1 MGNVTTWDFIVRL
14 LYVLGGLGIFLFGM
28 RVMSEGIQKV
38 AGEGMRRIMAT
49 MTQNRFFGLMT
60 GLLVTCLVQ
69 SSSATTVMVVSFVN
83 AQLLTLIESIGVIM
97 GANLGTTLTGWI
109 IATIGKFSLSKI
121 ALPIIGIGLPLVFS
135 SKPKFKHSGEF
146 LVGFG
151 LLFFGLSEL
160 KNAVPDVKSLLKS
173 PDPADQELVLSIQG
187 FIEQLNSYGFGSV
200 LIFLVIGVFLT
211 ILVQSSSAA
220 MGITIIVAINGW
232 IDFEI
237 AAAIVMGENIGTTVT
252 AWLASIGANINAKRA
267 ARAHFIFNIA
277 GVCWMLVL
285 FYPFIAMVDYIMPG
299 PIGGHNPEKIT
310 AAEATAHLRES
321 GFKGN
326 PSKDDLNKA
335 RKEIVNVNIPEAEA
349 IAHLKE
355 SGFDKDPSE
364 DDLKKARKEIV
375 DTNIPLHLSLFH
387 TLFNLTNIA
396 LLIGFTPHLGRLV
409 ERLVKPTSETE
420 GDPPPGSL
428 AALHYEGSGVLP
440 KTGELNLALVEAEID
455 RLAAVARYMFEGFVE
470 IFEHPEEDKGKL
482 IKELIA
488 LEDKCDEL
496 AFDITQTLIHC
507 TTESLAGERA
517 LRVTSL
523 LRVTAELEDIG
534 DCCHRL
540 VQLAHRKYRKNR
552 TLPEETKREIKV
564 FSEQIIDFMELY
576 QTHLKDKSV
585 LPELEVAEGIEDR
598 IDASR
603 KMLRKNAVKRMKEAV
618 NVKAE
623 MIYVDILN
631 EMERIGNDSLNIVH
645 ALNHVV

>member
-1 MGNVTTWDFIVRL
+1 MANVSTWEFIVGF
-14 LYVLGGLGIFLFGM
+14 LYILGGLGIFLFGM

-38 AGEGMRRIMAT
+38 AGEGMRKIMAT
-49 MTQNRFFGLMT
+49 MTQNRFFGLGT
-60 GLLVTCLVQ
+60 GLLITCLVQ

-121 ALPIIGIGLPLVFS
+121 ALPIIGLGLPLVFMS
-135 SKPKFKHSGEF
+135 QPKFKHTGEF

-173 PDPADQELVLSIQG
+173 SDPGDQLMVQDIQG

-200 LIFLVIGVFLT
+200 IIFLIIGVFLT

-232 IDFEI
+232 INFEI
-237 AAAIVMGENIGTTVT
+237 AAAIVLGENIGTTVT
-252 AWLASIGANINAKRA
+252 AWLASLGANINAKRA

-277 GVCWMLVL
+277 GVCWMLLL
-285 FYPFIAMVDYIMPG
+285 FYPFIDMLDQIMPG
-299 PIGGHNPEKIT
+299 AIYMEDVTQTEAIT
-310 AAEATAHLRES
+310 YLSEND
-321 GFKGN
+321 FKG
-326 PSKDDLNKA
+326 
-335 RKEIVNVNIPEAEA
+335 E
-349 IAHLKE
+349 
-355 SGFDKDPSE
+355 PSE
-364 DDLKKARKEIV
+364 DDLAKARKAIV
-375 DTNIPLHLSLFH
+375 DKNIPLHLSLFH
-387 TLFNLTNIA
+387 TLFNLANIA

-409 ERLVKPTSETE
+409 ERLVKPKTHD
-420 GDPPPGSL
+420 GNAPKPGSL

-440 KTGELNLALVEAEID
+440 KTGELNLALVEAEIN
-455 RLAAVARYMFEGFVE
+455 RLAAITRYMFEGFVE
-470 IFEHPEEDKGKL
+470 VFESPDSDKSNL
-482 IKELIA
+482 IKELKE
-488 LEDKCDEL
+488 LEEKCDKLTFE
-496 AFDITQTLIHC
+496 ITQTLIYC

-523 LRVTAELEDIG
+523 LRVAGELEDIG

-552 TLPEETKREIKV
+552 VLPQETLREIKV
-564 FSEQIIDFMELY
+564 FSEQILDFMELY
-576 QTHLKDKSV
+576 QTHLKDGSIPDIKKA
-585 LPELEVAEGIEDR
+585 ELIENR

-603 KMLRKNAVKRMKEAV
+603 KSLRKNAVKRMQDNE
-618 NVKAE
+618 NLKAE
-623 MIYVDILN
+623 MIYIDILN
-631 EMERIGNDSLNIVH
+631 EMESIGNDALNVVQ

>member
-1 MGNVTTWDFIVRL
+1 MMDGALLRGLELVGKKLTYFMSNINTWEFILGL

-38 AGEGMRRIMAT
+38 AGDGMRRIMAT
-49 MTQNRFFGLMT
+49 MTKNRFFGLMT
-60 GLLVTCLVQ
+60 GVLVTCLVQ

-109 IATIGKFSLSKI
+109 IATVGKFSLSKI
-121 ALPIIGIGLPLVFS
+121 ALPIIGIGLPLVFA
-135 SKPKFKHSGEF
+135 SKPKIKNLGEV

-160 KNAVPDVKSLLKS
+160 KDAVPDVKTLLKS
-173 PDPADQELVLSIQG
+173 TEPADLALVQDIQVT
-187 FIEQLNSYGFGSV
+187 IEQLNSYGFGSV
-200 LIFLVIGVFLT
+200 LIFLFIGILLT

-220 MGITIIVAINGW
+220 MGITIILAINGW
-232 IDFEI
+232 INFEI
-237 AAAIVMGENIGTTVT
+237 AAAIVLGENIGTTVT
-252 AWLASIGANINAKRA
+252 AWLAALGANINAKRA
-267 ARAHFIFNIA
+267 ARAHLIFNVA
-277 GVCWMLVL
+277 GVCWMLAL
-285 FYPFIAMVDYIMPG
+285 FYPFMTLVDNVMPG
-299 PIGGHNPEKIT
+299 AIKKENVTQAEIDNYKSNQVASGQLGDSDEGKI
-310 AAEATAHLRES
+310 R
-321 GFKGN
+321 
-326 PSKDDLNKA
+326 KA
-335 RKEIVNVNIPEAEA
+335 
-349 IAHLKE
+349 
-355 SGFDKDPSE
+355 
-364 DDLKKARKEIV
+364 IV
-375 DTNIPLHLSLFH
+375 DTNIPLHLALFH
-387 TLFNLTNIA
+387 TIFNLTNIA
-396 LLIGFTPHLGRLV
+396 LLIGFTPQLGKLA
-409 ERLVKPTSETE
+409 ERLVKPKAGTE
-420 GDPPPGSL
+420 GQPPPGSL
-428 AALHYEGSGVLP
+428 AALHYEGSGILP

-496 AFDITQTLIHC
+496 AFDITQTLIQC
-507 TTESLAGERA
+507 TTESLAGDRA

-540 VQLAHRKYRKNR
+540 VQLAHRKYRKQR
-552 TLPEETKREIKV
+552 ILPVETKREIKV

-585 LPELEVAEGIEDR
+585 LPEMAVAEGIEDR

-603 KMLRKNAVKRMKEAV
+603 KMLRKSAVKRMKETV

-631 EMERIGNDSLNIVH
+631 EMERIGNDALNIVH

>member
-1 MGNVTTWDFIVRL
+1 MMVGALLRGLELVGKKLTHFMSNINTWDFILGL

-38 AGEGMRRIMAT
+38 AGDGMRRIMAT

-83 AQLLTLIESIGVIM
+83 AQLLTLVESIGVIM

-109 IATIGKFSLSKI
+109 IATVGKFSLSKI
-121 ALPIIGIGLPLVFS
+121 ALPIIGIGLPLVFA
-135 SKPKFKHSGEF
+135 SKSKIKNLGEV

-160 KNAVPDVKSLLKS
+160 KDAVPDVKTLLMS
-173 PDPADQELVLSIQG
+173 TEEADLALVQDIQVTV
-187 FIEQLNSYGFGSV
+187 ERLNSYGYGSV
-200 LIFLVIGVFLT
+200 LIFLFIGILLT

-220 MGITIIVAINGW
+220 MGITIILAINGW
-232 IDFEI
+232 INFEI
-237 AAAIVMGENIGTTVT
+237 AAAIVLGENIGTTVT
-252 AWLASIGANINAKRA
+252 AWLAALGANINAKRA
-267 ARAHFIFNIA
+267 ARAHFIFNVA
-277 GVCWMLVL
+277 GVCWMLAL
-285 FYPFIAMVDYIMPG
+285 FYPFLSLVDNVMPG
-299 PIGGHNPEKIT
+299 AIKMEDVT
-310 AAEATAHLRES
+310 QAEIDKYKSNQVAS
-321 GFKGN
+321 GQSIDSDEGKVR
-326 PSKDDLNKA
+326 KA
-335 RKEIVNVNIPEAEA
+335 
-349 IAHLKE
+349 
-355 SGFDKDPSE
+355 
-364 DDLKKARKEIV
+364 IV
-375 DTNIPLHLSLFH
+375 DTNIPLHLALFH
-387 TLFNLTNIA
+387 TIFNLTNIA
-396 LLIGFTPHLGRLV
+396 LLIGFTPQLGKLS
-409 ERLVKPTSETE
+409 ERLVKPKAGSE
-420 GDPPPGSL
+420 GQPPPGSL
-428 AALHYEGSGVLP
+428 AALHYEGSGILP

-496 AFDITQTLIHC
+496 AFDITQTLIQC

-540 VQLAHRKYRKNR
+540 VQLAHRKYRKQR
-552 TLPEETKREIKV
+552 ILPEETKREIKV

-585 LPELEVAEGIEDR
+585 LPEMAVAEGIEDR

-603 KMLRKNAVKRMKEAV
+603 KMLRKSAVKRMKETV

-631 EMERIGNDSLNIVH
+631 EMERIGNDALNIVH

>member
-1 MGNVTTWDFIVRL
+1 MANVTTWEFIVGF

-49 MTQNRFFGLMT
+49 MTQNRFFGLFT

-83 AQLLTLIESIGVIM
+83 AQLLTLMESIGVIM

-121 ALPIIGIGLPLVFS
+121 ALPIIGIGLPLVFM
-135 SKPKFKHSGEF
+135 SKPKFKHTGEF

-173 PDPADQELVLSIQG
+173 ADPGDQMLVQDIQG
-187 FIEQLNSYGFGSV
+187 IIQQLNSYGFGSV
-200 LIFLVIGVFLT
+200 IIFLVIGVFLT

-232 IDFEI
+232 INFEI
-237 AAAIVMGENIGTTVT
+237 AAAIVLGENIGTTVT
-252 AWLASIGANINAKRA
+252 AWLASLGANLNAKRA

-277 GVCWMLVL
+277 GVCWMLLL
-285 FYPFIAMVDYIMPG
+285 FYPFIGVLDDLMPG
-299 PIGGHNPEKIT
+299 AIYIDDVT
-310 AAEATAHLRES
+310 QAEATAYLSENDFE
-321 GFKGN
+321 GE
-326 PSKDDLNKA
+326 PA
-335 RKEIVNVNIPEAEA
+335 
-349 IAHLKE
+349 
-355 SGFDKDPSE
+355 E
-364 DDLKKARKEIV
+364 DDLARAKKAIV
-375 DTNIPLHLSLFH
+375 DKNIPLHLSLFH
-387 TLFNLTNIA
+387 TLFNLTNII
-396 LLIGFTPHLGRLV
+396 LLIGFAPHLGRLV
-409 ERLVKPTSETE
+409 ERLVKPKTHE
-420 GDPPPGSL
+420 GNAPKPGSL

-440 KTGELNLALVEAEID
+440 KTGELNLALVEGEID
-455 RLAAVARYMFEGFVE
+455 RLSAITRYMFEGFVE
-470 IFEHPEEDKGKL
+470 VFESPDEDKSDL
-482 IKELIA
+482 IKELKE
-488 LEDKCDEL
+488 LEEKCDEL
-496 AFDITQTLIHC
+496 AFEITQTLIYC

-523 LRVTAELEDIG
+523 LRVTGELEDIG

-552 TLPEETKREIKV
+552 VLPEETLREIKV
-564 FSEQIIDFMELY
+564 FSEQILDFMELY
-576 QTHLKDKSV
+576 QTHLKDGSIPDIKK
-585 LPELEVAEGIEDR
+585 AEEIEDR

-603 KMLRKNAVKRMKEAV
+603 KSLRKNAVKRMQDKE
-618 NVKAE
+618 NLKAE
-623 MIYVDILN
+623 MIYIDILN
-631 EMERIGNDSLNIVH
+631 EMESIGNDALNVVQ

>member
-1 MGNVTTWDFIVRL
+1 MANVTTWEFIVGF

-49 MTQNRFFGLMT
+49 MTQNRFFGLFT

-83 AQLLTLIESIGVIM
+83 AQLLTLMESIGVIM

-121 ALPIIGIGLPLVFS
+121 ALPIIGIGLPLVFM
-135 SKPKFKHSGEF
+135 SKPKFKHTGEF

-173 PDPADQELVLSIQG
+173 ADPGDQMLVQDIEGIIQ
-187 FIEQLNSYGFGSV
+187 QLNSYGFGSV
-200 LIFLVIGVFLT
+200 IIFLVIGVFLT

-232 IDFEI
+232 INFEI
-237 AAAIVMGENIGTTVT
+237 AAAIVLGENIGTTVT
-252 AWLASIGANINAKRA
+252 AWLASLGANLNAKRA

-277 GVCWMLVL
+277 GVCWMLLL
-285 FYPFIAMVDYIMPG
+285 FYPFIGVLDDLMPG
-299 PIGGHNPEKIT
+299 AIYMDDVT
-310 AAEATAHLRES
+310 QAEATAYLSENDFE
-321 GFKGN
+321 GE
-326 PSKDDLNKA
+326 PA
-335 RKEIVNVNIPEAEA
+335 
-349 IAHLKE
+349 
-355 SGFDKDPSE
+355 E
-364 DDLKKARKEIV
+364 DDLARAKKAIV
-375 DTNIPLHLSLFH
+375 DKNIPLHLSLFH
-387 TLFNLTNIA
+387 TLFNLTNIV
-396 LLIGFTPHLGRLV
+396 LLIGFAPHLGRLV
-409 ERLVKPTSETE
+409 ERLVKPKTHD
-420 GDPPPGSL
+420 GNAPKPGSL

-440 KTGELNLALVEAEID
+440 KTGELNLALVEGEID
-455 RLAAVARYMFEGFVE
+455 RLSAITRYMFEGFVE
-470 IFEHPEEDKGKL
+470 VFESPDEDKSDL
-482 IKELIA
+482 IKELKE
-488 LEDKCDEL
+488 LEEKCDEL
-496 AFDITQTLIHC
+496 AFEITQTLIYC

-517 LRVTSL
+517 LRVASL
-523 LRVTAELEDIG
+523 LRVTGELEDIG

-552 TLPEETKREIKV
+552 VLPEETLREIKV
-564 FSEQIIDFMELY
+564 FSEQILDFMELY
-576 QTHLKDKSV
+576 QTHLKDGSIPDIKK
-585 LPELEVAEGIEDR
+585 AEEIEDR

-603 KMLRKNAVKRMKEAV
+603 KSLRKNAVKRMQDKE
-618 NVKAE
+618 NLKAE
-623 MIYVDILN
+623 MIYIDILN
-631 EMERIGNDSLNIVH
+631 EMESIGNDALNVVQ

>member
-1 MGNVTTWDFIVRL
+1 MANVSTWEFIVGF
-14 LYVLGGLGIFLFGM
+14 LYILGGLGIFLFGM

-49 MTQNRFFGLMT
+49 MTQNRFFGLAT

-83 AQLLTLIESIGVIM
+83 AQLLTLVESIGVIM

-121 ALPIIGIGLPLVFS
+121 ALPIIGIGLPFVFM
-135 SKPKFKHSGEF
+135 SKPKFKHTGEF

-173 PDPADQELVLSIQG
+173 SDPGDQLLVQDIQG

-200 LIFLVIGVFLT
+200 IIFLIIGVFLT

-232 IDFEI
+232 INFEI
-237 AAAIVMGENIGTTVT
+237 AAAIVLGENIGTTVT
-252 AWLASIGANINAKRA
+252 AWLASLGANINAKRA

-277 GVCWMLVL
+277 GVCWMLLL
-285 FYPFIAMVDYIMPG
+285 FYPFIGMLDQIMPG
-299 PIGGHNPEKIT
+299 AIYTEDVT
-310 AAEATAHLRES
+310 QVEAVAYLEDNDFAGEPTEA
-321 GFKGN
+321 
-326 PSKDDLNKA
+326 DLAKA
-335 RKEIVNVNIPEAEA
+335 RKA
-349 IAHLKE
+349 
-355 SGFDKDPSE
+355 
-364 DDLKKARKEIV
+364 IV
-375 DTNIPLHLSLFH
+375 DRNIPLHLSLFH
-387 TLFNLTNIA
+387 TLFNLANIA
-396 LLIGFTPHLGRLV
+396 LLIGFAPHLSRLV
-409 ERLVKPTSETE
+409 ERLVKPKSHDGTALK
-420 GDPPPGSL
+420 PGSL
-428 AALHYEGSGVLP
+428 ASLHYEGSGVLP

-455 RLAAVARYMFEGFVE
+455 RLAAITRYMFEGFVE
-470 IFEHPEEDKGKL
+470 VFESPDADKSDL
-482 IKELIA
+482 IKELKE
-488 LEDKCDEL
+488 LEGKCDDL
-496 AFDITQTLIHC
+496 AFEITQTLIYC

-523 LRVTAELEDIG
+523 LRVTGELEDIG

-552 TLPEETKREIKV
+552 VLPQETLREIKV
-564 FSEQIIDFMELY
+564 FSEQILDFMELY
-576 QTHLKDKSV
+576 QTHLKDGSV
-585 LPELEVAEGIEDR
+585 PDIQKAEMIEDR

-603 KMLRKNAVKRMKEAV
+603 KSLRKNAVKRMQDKE
-618 NVKAE
+618 NLKAE
-623 MIYVDILN
+623 MIYIDILN
-631 EMERIGNDSLNIVH
+631 EMESIGNDALNVVQ

>member
-1 MGNVTTWDFIVRL
+1 MMVGALLRGLELVGKKLTHFMSNINTWDFILGL

-38 AGEGMRRIMAT
+38 AGDGMRRIMAT

-83 AQLLTLIESIGVIM
+83 AQLLTLVESIGVIM

-109 IATIGKFSLSKI
+109 IATVGKFSLSKI
-121 ALPIIGIGLPLVFS
+121 ALPIIGIGLPLVFA
-135 SKPKFKHSGEF
+135 SKSKIKNLGEV

-160 KNAVPDVKSLLKS
+160 KDAVPDVKTLLMS
-173 PDPADQELVLSIQG
+173 TEEADLALVQDIQVTV
-187 FIEQLNSYGFGSV
+187 ERLNSYGYGSV
-200 LIFLVIGVFLT
+200 LIFLFIGILLT

-220 MGITIIVAINGW
+220 MGITIILAINGW
-232 IDFEI
+232 INFEI
-237 AAAIVMGENIGTTVT
+237 AAAIVLGENIGTTVT
-252 AWLASIGANINAKRA
+252 AWLAALGASINAKRA
-267 ARAHFIFNIA
+267 ARAHFIFNVA
-277 GVCWMLVL
+277 GVCWMLAL
-285 FYPFIAMVDYIMPG
+285 FYPSMSLVDNIMPG
-299 PIGGHNPEKIT
+299 AIKVDNVT
-310 AAEATAHLRES
+310 QAEIDNYKSNQVAS
-321 GFKGN
+321 GQSVELDEGKVR
-326 PSKDDLNKA
+326 KA
-335 RKEIVNVNIPEAEA
+335 
-349 IAHLKE
+349 
-355 SGFDKDPSE
+355 
-364 DDLKKARKEIV
+364 IV
-375 DTNIPLHLSLFH
+375 DTNIPLHLALFH
-387 TLFNLTNIA
+387 TIFNLTNIA
-396 LLIGFTPHLGRLV
+396 LLIGFTPQLGKLA
-409 ERLVKPTSETE
+409 ERLVKPEADSE
-420 GDPPPGSL
+420 GQPPPGSL
-428 AALHYEGSGVLP
+428 AALHYEGSGILP

-496 AFDITQTLIHC
+496 AFDITQTLIQC

-540 VQLAHRKYRKNR
+540 VQLAHRKYRKQR
-552 TLPEETKREIKV
+552 ILPEETKREIKV

-585 LPELEVAEGIEDR
+585 LPEMAVAEGIEDR

-603 KMLRKNAVKRMKEAV
+603 KMLRKSAVKRMKETV

-623 MIYVDILN
+623 MIYIDILN
-631 EMERIGNDSLNIVH
+631 EMERIGNDALNIVH

>member
-1 MGNVTTWDFIVRL
+1 MANVSTWEFIVGF
-14 LYVLGGLGIFLFGM
+14 LYILGGLGIFLFGM

-38 AGEGMRRIMAT
+38 AGEGMRKIMAT
-49 MTQNRFFGLMT
+49 MTQNRFFGLGT
-60 GLLVTCLVQ
+60 GLLITCLVQ

-121 ALPIIGIGLPLVFS
+121 ALPIIGIGLPLVFMS
-135 SKPKFKHSGEF
+135 QPKFKHTGEF

-173 PDPADQELVLSIQG
+173 SDPGDQLLVQDIQG

-200 LIFLVIGVFLT
+200 IIFLIIGVFLT

-232 IDFEI
+232 INFEI
-237 AAAIVMGENIGTTVT
+237 AAAIVLGENIGTTVT
-252 AWLASIGANINAKRA
+252 AWLASLGANINAKRA

-277 GVCWMLVL
+277 GVCWMLLL
-285 FYPFIAMVDYIMPG
+285 FYPFIDMLDQIMPG
-299 PIGGHNPEKIT
+299 AIYMEDVTQTEAIT
-310 AAEATAHLRES
+310 YLSEND
-321 GFKGN
+321 FKG
-326 PSKDDLNKA
+326 
-335 RKEIVNVNIPEAEA
+335 E
-349 IAHLKE
+349 
-355 SGFDKDPSE
+355 PSE
-364 DDLKKARKEIV
+364 DDLAKARKAIV
-375 DTNIPLHLSLFH
+375 DKNIPLHLSLFH
-387 TLFNLTNIA
+387 TLFNLANIA

-409 ERLVKPTSETE
+409 ERLVKPKTHD
-420 GDPPPGSL
+420 GNAPKPGSL

-440 KTGELNLALVEAEID
+440 KTGELNLALVEAEIN
-455 RLAAVARYMFEGFVE
+455 RLAAITRYMFEGFVE
-470 IFEHPEEDKGKL
+470 VFESPDSDKSNL
-482 IKELIA
+482 IKELKE
-488 LEDKCDEL
+488 LEEKCDKLTFE
-496 AFDITQTLIHC
+496 ITQTLIYC

-523 LRVTAELEDIG
+523 LRVAGELEDIG

-552 TLPEETKREIKV
+552 VLPQETLREIKV
-564 FSEQIIDFMELY
+564 FSEQILDFMELY
-576 QTHLKDKSV
+576 QTHLKDGSIPDIKKA
-585 LPELEVAEGIEDR
+585 ELIENR

-603 KMLRKNAVKRMKEAV
+603 KSLRKNAVKRMQDNE
-618 NVKAE
+618 NLKAE
-623 MIYVDILN
+623 MIYIDILN
-631 EMERIGNDSLNIVH
+631 EMESIGNDALNVVQ

>member
-1 MGNVTTWDFIVRL
+1 MGNVTIWEFIVGF

-49 MTQNRFFGLMT
+49 MTQNRFFGLFT

-83 AQLLTLIESIGVIM
+83 AQLLTLMESIGVIM

-121 ALPIIGIGLPLVFS
+121 ALPIIGIGLPLVFM
-135 SKPKFKHSGEF
+135 SKPKFKHTGEF

-173 PDPADQELVLSIQG
+173 ADPGDQMLVQDIQG
-187 FIEQLNSYGFGSV
+187 IIQQLNSYGFGSV
-200 LIFLVIGVFLT
+200 IIFLVIGVFLT

-232 IDFEI
+232 INFEI
-237 AAAIVMGENIGTTVT
+237 AAAIVLGENIGTTVT
-252 AWLASIGANINAKRA
+252 AWLASLGANLNAKRA

-277 GVCWMLVL
+277 GVCWMLLL
-285 FYPFIAMVDYIMPG
+285 FYPFIGVLDDLMPG
-299 PIGGHNPEKIT
+299 AIYIDDVT
-310 AAEATAHLRES
+310 QAEATAYLSENDFE
-321 GFKGN
+321 GE
-326 PSKDDLNKA
+326 PA
-335 RKEIVNVNIPEAEA
+335 
-349 IAHLKE
+349 
-355 SGFDKDPSE
+355 E
-364 DDLKKARKEIV
+364 DDLARAKKAIV
-375 DTNIPLHLSLFH
+375 DKNIPLHLSLFH
-387 TLFNLTNIA
+387 TLFNLTNIV
-396 LLIGFTPHLGRLV
+396 LLIGFAPHLGRLV
-409 ERLVKPTSETE
+409 ERLVKPKTHD
-420 GDPPPGSL
+420 GNAPKPGSL

-440 KTGELNLALVEAEID
+440 KTGELNLALVEGEID
-455 RLAAVARYMFEGFVE
+455 RLSAITRYMFEGFVE
-470 IFEHPEEDKGKL
+470 VFESPDEDKSDL
-482 IKELIA
+482 IKELKE
-488 LEDKCDEL
+488 LEEKCDEL
-496 AFDITQTLIHC
+496 AFEITQTLIYC

-517 LRVTSL
+517 LRVASL
-523 LRVTAELEDIG
+523 LRVTGELEDIG

-552 TLPEETKREIKV
+552 VLPEETLREIKV
-564 FSEQIIDFMELY
+564 FSEQILDFMELY
-576 QTHLKDKSV
+576 QTHLKDGSIPDIKK
-585 LPELEVAEGIEDR
+585 AEEIEDR

-603 KMLRKNAVKRMKEAV
+603 KSLRKNAVKRMQDKDSL
-618 NVKAE
+618 KAE
-623 MIYVDILN
+623 MIYIDILN
-631 EMERIGNDSLNIVH
+631 EMESIGNDALNVVQ

>member
-1 MGNVTTWDFIVRL
+1 MANVSTWEFIVGF
-14 LYVLGGLGIFLFGM
+14 LYILGGLGIFLFGM

-49 MTQNRFFGLMT
+49 MTQNRFFGLAT

-83 AQLLTLIESIGVIM
+83 AQLLTLVESIGVIM

-121 ALPIIGIGLPLVFS
+121 ALPIIGIGLPLVFM
-135 SKPKFKHSGEF
+135 SKPKFKHTGEF

-173 PDPADQELVLSIQG
+173 SDPGDQLLVQDIQG

-200 LIFLVIGVFLT
+200 IIFLIIGVFLT

-232 IDFEI
+232 INFEI
-237 AAAIVMGENIGTTVT
+237 AAAIVLGENIGTTVT
-252 AWLASIGANINAKRA
+252 AWLASLGANINAKRA

-277 GVCWMLVL
+277 GVCWMLLL
-285 FYPFIAMVDYIMPG
+285 FYPFIAMLDQIMPG
-299 PIGGHNPEKIT
+299 AIYTEDVT
-310 AAEATAHLRES
+310 QVEAVAYLEDNDFAGEPTEA
-321 GFKGN
+321 
-326 PSKDDLNKA
+326 DLAKA
-335 RKEIVNVNIPEAEA
+335 RKA
-349 IAHLKE
+349 
-355 SGFDKDPSE
+355 
-364 DDLKKARKEIV
+364 IV
-375 DTNIPLHLSLFH
+375 DRNIPLHLSLFH
-387 TLFNLTNIA
+387 TLFNLANIA
-396 LLIGFTPHLGRLV
+396 LLIGFAPHLSRLV
-409 ERLVKPTSETE
+409 ERLVKPKSHD
-420 GDPPPGSL
+420 GAAPKPGSL
-428 AALHYEGSGVLP
+428 ASLHYEGSGVLP

-455 RLAAVARYMFEGFVE
+455 RLAAITRYMFEGFVE
-470 IFEHPEEDKGKL
+470 VFESPDADKSDL
-482 IKELIA
+482 IKELKE
-488 LEDKCDEL
+488 LEGKCDDL
-496 AFDITQTLIHC
+496 AFEITQTLIYC

-523 LRVTAELEDIG
+523 LRVTGELEDIG

-552 TLPEETKREIKV
+552 VLPQETLREIKV
-564 FSEQIIDFMELY
+564 FSEQILDFMELY
-576 QTHLKDKSV
+576 QTHLKDGSV
-585 LPELEVAEGIEDR
+585 PDIQKAEMIEDR

-603 KMLRKNAVKRMKEAV
+603 KSLRKNAVKRMQDKE
-618 NVKAE
+618 NLKAE
-623 MIYVDILN
+623 MIYIDILN
-631 EMERIGNDSLNIVH
+631 EMESIGNDALNVVQ

>member
-1 MGNVTTWDFIVRL
+1 MMVGALLRGLELVGKKLTHFMSNINTWDFILGL

-38 AGEGMRRIMAT
+38 AGDGMRRIMAT

-83 AQLLTLIESIGVIM
+83 AQLLTLMESIGVIM

-109 IATIGKFSLSKI
+109 IATVGKFSLSKI
-121 ALPIIGIGLPLVFS
+121 ALPIIGIGLPLVFA
-135 SKPKFKHSGEF
+135 SKSKIKNLGEV

-160 KNAVPDVKSLLKS
+160 KDAVPDVKTLLKS
-173 PDPADQELVLSIQG
+173 TEPADLALVQDIQVTV
-187 FIEQLNSYGFGSV
+187 EQLNSHGYGSV
-200 LIFLVIGVFLT
+200 LIFLFIGILLT

-220 MGITIIVAINGW
+220 MGITIILAINGW
-232 IDFEI
+232 INFEI
-237 AAAIVMGENIGTTVT
+237 AAAIVLGENIGTTVT
-252 AWLASIGANINAKRA
+252 AWLAALGASINAKRA
-267 ARAHFIFNIA
+267 ARAHFIFNVA
-277 GVCWMLVL
+277 GVCWMLAL
-285 FYPFIAMVDYIMPG
+285 FYPSMSLVDNIMPG
-299 PIGGHNPEKIT
+299 AIKVDNVT
-310 AAEATAHLRES
+310 QAEIDNYKSNQVAS
-321 GFKGN
+321 GQSVELDEGKVR
-326 PSKDDLNKA
+326 KA
-335 RKEIVNVNIPEAEA
+335 
-349 IAHLKE
+349 
-355 SGFDKDPSE
+355 
-364 DDLKKARKEIV
+364 IV
-375 DTNIPLHLSLFH
+375 DTNIPLHLALFH
-387 TLFNLTNIA
+387 TIFNLTNIA
-396 LLIGFTPHLGRLV
+396 LLIGFTPQLGKLA
-409 ERLVKPTSETE
+409 ERLVKPEADSE
-420 GDPPPGSL
+420 GQPPPGSL
-428 AALHYEGSGVLP
+428 AALHYEGSGILP

-496 AFDITQTLIHC
+496 AFDITQTLIQC

-540 VQLAHRKYRKNR
+540 VQLAHRKYRKQR
-552 TLPEETKREIKV
+552 ILPEETKREIKV

-585 LPELEVAEGIEDR
+585 LPEMAVAEGIEDR

-603 KMLRKNAVKRMKEAV
+603 KMLRKSAVKRMKETV

-623 MIYVDILN
+623 MIYIDILN
-631 EMERIGNDSLNIVH
+631 EMERIGNDALNIVH

>member
-1 MGNVTTWDFIVRL
+1 MANVSTWEFIVGF
-14 LYVLGGLGIFLFGM
+14 LYILGGLGIFLFGM

-49 MTQNRFFGLMT
+49 MTQNRFFGLGT

-83 AQLLTLIESIGVIM
+83 AQLLTLMESIGVIM

-121 ALPIIGIGLPLVFS
+121 ALPIIGIGLPLVFM

-173 PDPADQELVLSIQG
+173 SDPGDQLLVQDIQG

-200 LIFLVIGVFLT
+200 IIFLVIGVFLT

-232 IDFEI
+232 INFEI
-237 AAAIVMGENIGTTVT
+237 AAAIVLGENIGTTVT
-252 AWLASIGANINAKRA
+252 AWLASLGANLNAKRA

-277 GVCWMLVL
+277 GVCWMLLL
-285 FYPFIAMVDYIMPG
+285 FYPFIGMLDQIMPG
-299 PIGGHNPEKIT
+299 AIYTEDVT
-310 AAEATAHLRES
+310 QVEASSYLKDNDFVGEPTES
-321 GFKGN
+321 
-326 PSKDDLNKA
+326 DLAKA
-335 RKEIVNVNIPEAEA
+335 RKA
-349 IAHLKE
+349 
-355 SGFDKDPSE
+355 
-364 DDLKKARKEIV
+364 IV
-375 DTNIPLHLSLFH
+375 DKNIPLHLSLFH
-387 TLFNLTNIA
+387 TLFNLANIA
-396 LLIGFTPHLGRLV
+396 LLIGFAPHLSRLV
-409 ERLVKPTSETE
+409 ERLVKPKTHDGTA
-420 GDPPPGSL
+420 PKPGSL
-428 AALHYEGSGVLP
+428 ASLHYEGSGVLP

-455 RLAAVARYMFEGFVE
+455 RLAAITRYMFEGFVE
-470 IFEHPEEDKGKL
+470 VFESPDVDKSDL
-482 IKELIA
+482 IKELKE
-488 LEDKCDEL
+488 LEEKCDDL
-496 AFDITQTLIHC
+496 AFEITQTLIYC

-523 LRVTAELEDIG
+523 LRVTGELEDIG

-552 TLPEETKREIKV
+552 VLPQETLREIKV
-564 FSEQIIDFMELY
+564 FSEQILDFMELY
-576 QTHLKDKSV
+576 QTHLKDGSV
-585 LPELEVAEGIEDR
+585 PDIEKAEMIEDR

-603 KMLRKNAVKRMKEAV
+603 KSLRKNAVKRMQDKE
-618 NVKAE
+618 NLKAE

-631 EMERIGNDSLNIVH
+631 EMESIGNDALNVVQ
-645 ALNHVV
+645 ALNHMV

>member
-1 MGNVTTWDFIVRL
+1 MANVTPWEFIVGF

-49 MTQNRFFGLMT
+49 MTQNRFFGLAT

-83 AQLLTLIESIGVIM
+83 AQLLTLMESIGVIM

-121 ALPIIGIGLPLVFS
+121 ALPIIGIGLPLVFMS
-135 SKPKFKHSGEF
+135 QPKFKHTGEF

-173 PDPADQELVLSIQG
+173 ADPGDQLLVQDIQG

-200 LIFLVIGVFLT
+200 IIFLIIGVFLT

-232 IDFEI
+232 INFEI
-237 AAAIVMGENIGTTVT
+237 AAAIVLGENIGTTVT
-252 AWLASIGANINAKRA
+252 AWLASLGANLNAKRA

-277 GVCWMLVL
+277 GVCWMLLL
-285 FYPFIAMVDYIMPG
+285 FYPFIGMLDQIMPG
-299 PIGGHNPEKIT
+299 AIYIDDVT
-310 AAEATAHLRES
+310 QAEASAYLAES
-321 GFKGN
+321 NFQGN
-326 PSKDDLNKA
+326 PT
-335 RKEIVNVNIPEAEA
+335 
-349 IAHLKE
+349 
-355 SGFDKDPSE
+355 E
-364 DDLKKARKEIV
+364 DDIAKAKKAIV
-375 DTNIPLHLSLFH
+375 DKNIPLHLSLFH

-409 ERLVKPTSETE
+409 ERLVQPKTHDGKAPK
-420 GDPPPGSL
+420 PGSL
-428 AALHYEGSGVLP
+428 ASLHYEGSGVLP
-440 KTGELNLALVEAEID
+440 KTGELNLALVEGEVN
-455 RLAAVARYMFEGFVE
+455 RLAAITRYMFEGFVE
-470 IFEHPEEDKGKL
+470 VFESPDADKSDL
-482 IKELIA
+482 IKELKE
-488 LEDKCDEL
+488 LENKCDEL
-496 AFDITQTLIHC
+496 AFEVTQTLIYC

-517 LRVTSL
+517 LRVASL
-523 LRVTAELEDIG
+523 LRVTGELEDIG

-552 TLPEETKREIKV
+552 VLPQETLREIKV
-564 FSEQIIDFMELY
+564 FSEQILDFMELY
-576 QTHLKDKSV
+576 QAHLKDGSIPDIKK
-585 LPELEVAEGIEDR
+585 AETIEDR

-603 KMLRKNAVKRMKEAV
+603 KSLRKNAVKRMQDKE
-618 NVKAE
+618 NLKAE
-623 MIYVDILN
+623 MIYIDILN
-631 EMERIGNDSLNIVH
+631 EMESIGNDALNVVQ

>member
-1 MGNVTTWDFIVRL
+1 MANVTTWEFIVGF

-49 MTQNRFFGLMT
+49 MTQNRFFGLFT

-83 AQLLTLIESIGVIM
+83 AQLLTLMESIGVIM

-121 ALPIIGIGLPLVFS
+121 ALPIIGIGLPLVFM
-135 SKPKFKHSGEF
+135 SKPKFKHTGEF

-173 PDPADQELVLSIQG
+173 ADPGDQMLVQDIQG
-187 FIEQLNSYGFGSV
+187 IIQQLNSYGFGSV
-200 LIFLVIGVFLT
+200 IIFLVIGVFLT

-232 IDFEI
+232 INFEI
-237 AAAIVMGENIGTTVT
+237 AAAIVLGENIGTTVT
-252 AWLASIGANINAKRA
+252 AWLASLGANLNAKRA

-277 GVCWMLVL
+277 GVCWMLLL
-285 FYPFIAMVDYIMPG
+285 FYPFIGLLDDLMPG
-299 PIGGHNPEKIT
+299 AIYMDDVT
-310 AAEATAHLRES
+310 QAEATAYLSENDFE
-321 GFKGN
+321 GE
-326 PSKDDLNKA
+326 PAVDDLA
-335 RKEIVNVNIPEAEA
+335 RA
-349 IAHLKE
+349 
-355 SGFDKDPSE
+355 
-364 DDLKKARKEIV
+364 KKAIV
-375 DTNIPLHLSLFH
+375 DKNIPLHLSLFH
-387 TLFNLTNIA
+387 TLFNLTNIV
-396 LLIGFTPHLGRLV
+396 LLIGFAPHLGRLV
-409 ERLVKPTSETE
+409 ERLVKPKTHD
-420 GDPPPGSL
+420 GNAPKPGSL

-440 KTGELNLALVEAEID
+440 KTGELNLALVEGEID
-455 RLAAVARYMFEGFVE
+455 RLSAITRYMFEGFVE
-470 IFEHPEEDKGKL
+470 VFESPDEDKSDL
-482 IKELIA
+482 IKELKE
-488 LEDKCDEL
+488 LEEKCDEL
-496 AFDITQTLIHC
+496 AFEITQTLIYC

-517 LRVTSL
+517 LRVASL
-523 LRVTAELEDIG
+523 LRVTGELEDIG

-552 TLPEETKREIKV
+552 VLPEETLREIKV
-564 FSEQIIDFMELY
+564 FSEQILDFMELY
-576 QTHLKDKSV
+576 QTHLKDGSIPDIKK
-585 LPELEVAEGIEDR
+585 AEEIEDR

-603 KMLRKNAVKRMKEAV
+603 KSLRKNAVKRMQDKE
-618 NVKAE
+618 NLKAE
-623 MIYVDILN
+623 MIYIDILN
-631 EMERIGNDSLNIVH
+631 EMESIGNDALNVVQ

>member
-1 MGNVTTWDFIVRL
+1 MENIDPWNFIVGL
-14 LYVLGGLGIFLFGM
+14 LYILGALGIFLFGM
-28 RVMSEGIQKV
+28 RVMSEGIQRV
-38 AGEGMRRIMAT
+38 AGEGLRKIMAT

-83 AQLLTLIESIGVIM
+83 AQLLTLMESIGVIM

-121 ALPIIGIGLPLVFS
+121 ALPIIGIGLPFVFA
-135 SKPKFKHSGEF
+135 SKPRFKNFGEV

-173 PDPADQELVLSIQG
+173 KEVADQLLVQDIQALV
-187 FIEQLNSYGFGSV
+187 ENLNSYGFGSV
-200 LIFLVIGVFLT
+200 LIFLFIGVILT
-211 ILVQSSSAA
+211 LLVQSSSAA

-232 IDFEI
+232 INFEI
-237 AAAIVMGENIGTTVT
+237 AAAIVLGENIGTTVT
-252 AWLASIGANINAKRA
+252 AWLAALGANINAKRA

-285 FYPFIAMVDYIMPG
+285 FYPFMGFVDQVMPG
-299 PIGGHNPEKIT
+299 SIKQENVTQI
-310 AAEATAHLRES
+310 
-321 GFKGN
+321 
-326 PSKDDLNKA
+326 
-335 RKEIVNVNIPEAEA
+335 EINHYLENQVLDEDEIPE
-349 IAHLKE
+349 
-355 SGFDKDPSE
+355 DDPQKI
-364 DDLKKARKEIV
+364 KKAIV
-375 DTNIPLHLSLFH
+375 DINIPLHLSLFH
-387 TLFNLTNIA
+387 TLFNLCNIC

-409 ERLVKPTSETE
+409 ERVVKPKKSRE
-420 GDPPPGSL
+420 GEPTPGSL
-428 AALHYEGSGVLP
+428 AALHYEGSGILP
-440 KTGELNLALVEAEID
+440 KTGELNLALVESEID
-455 RLAAVARYMFEGFVE
+455 RLAAVTRYMFEGFVDV
-470 IFEHPEEDKGKL
+470 FEHPDEDKG
-482 IKELIA
+482 ELINELIE
-488 LEDKCDEL
+488 LEEKCDEL

-507 TTESLAGERA
+507 TTESIAGERA

-540 VQLAHRKYRKNR
+540 VLLADRKYRKQR
-552 TLPEETKREIKV
+552 ILPEETKREIKV
-564 FSEQIIDFMELY
+564 FSEQIIDFIELY

-585 LPELEVAEGIEDR
+585 APEIEIAEGIEER

-603 KMLRKNAVKRMKEAV
+603 KMLRKGAVKRMKESV

-623 MIYVDILN
+623 MIYIDILN

-645 ALNHVV
+645 ALNHVI